1 MNILVFPCGSEIGLE
16 VYNSLFCQKDINLIG
31 VNSVN
36 DNGRFVYQNYIGNA
50 PYIDDDNFIEFFK
63 KIVEIHDID
72 YIIPAMDIAI
82 YKLKK
87 YEKELNCCV
96 LSSPIETLEIIR
108 KKSSTYEFLKDK
120 ILTPKIINE
129 KNVYPIF
136 SKPDIGS
143 SSRNTIKIESD
154 IDFEY
159 AKNKFPNNILLEYL
173 PGEEY
178 TIDCFTDKNGDLKF
192 VEARIRSRI
201 HNGISVET
209 NIIKDKKIFEIAKI
223 INKNLILDGSW
234 FFQLKKNINDEYCLL
249 EIASRFA
256 GSSVINRLR
265 GINFSYLNILNQTG
279 DIEIIKNDFSIVL
292 GRALDIKTIT
302 NINYENVY
310 IDYDDTLIIKNK
322 VNTDALKFLYKC
334 LNENK
339 NIFLITKHDG
349 SILDSLKKFKIDQCI
364 FSKIIQI
371 KKTENKADYINPINS
386 IFIDDS
392 FSERKNILK
401 TLKIPV
407 ISVENITML

>member
-36 DNGRFVYQNYIGNA
+36 DNGRFVYQNYIGDA

-63 KIVEIHDID
+63 KIVETHNID

-120 ILTPKIINE
+120 ILTPDIINE

-201 HNGISVET
+201 YNGISVET

-279 DIEIIKNDFSIVL
+279 DIEIIENDFSIVL

-339 NIFLITKHDG
+339 NIFLITKHNG
-349 SILDSLKKFKIDQCI
+349 SILDSLKKFKINQSI
-364 FSKIIQI
+364 FSKIIHI

-392 FSERKNILK
+392 FSERKNILE

-407 ISVENITML
+407 ISVENISVL

>member
-36 DNGRFVYQNYIGNA
+36 DNGRFVYQNYIGDA

-63 KIVEIHDID
+63 KIVEIHNID

-87 YEKELNCCV
+87 YEKELNCSV
-96 LSSPIETLEIIR
+96 LASPIETLEIIR
-108 KKSSTYEFLKDK
+108 KKSSTYAFVKDK
-120 ILTPKIINE
+120 ILTPNIINK

-178 TIDCFTDKNGDLKF
+178 TVDCFTDKKGDLKF

-256 GSSVINRLR
+256 GSSVINRVR
-265 GINFSYLNILNQTG
+265 GINFSYLNILR
-279 DIEIIKNDFSIVL
+279 IIFGLSQRFLRK
-292 GRALDIKTIT
+292 K
-302 NINYENVY
+302 VY
-310 IDYDDTLIIKNK
+310 MAEQYSD
-322 VNTDALKFLYKC
+322 
-334 LNENK
+334 
-339 NIFLITKHDG
+339 
-349 SILDSLKKFKIDQCI
+349 
-364 FSKIIQI
+364 
-371 KKTENKADYINPINS
+371 
-386 IFIDDS
+386 
-392 FSERKNILK
+392 
-401 TLKIPV
+401 
-407 ISVENITML
+407 